1 MNLPENST
9 HLEIEKTKLNFHS
22 PVARPKTF
30 LRSSGE
36 AVNDYGVQYGVRE
49 AAIGKL

>member
-22 PVARPKTF
+22 PIAHPKTF

-36 AVNDYGVQYGVRE
+36 AMSDYKVQRGVGRQQ
-49 AAIGKL
+49 